1 LGRENKIRL
10 EEEQHRTDKA
20 RQDKTTQDEDQAR
33 RGKTIIGT
41 TIQSTYG
48 KKNLVYL
55 SCVKEGVALDCSVW
69 CCVVV
74 WCVFVVVWLLCDV
87 DVVRCVVLQRDV

>member
-1 LGRENKIRL
+1 M
-10 EEEQHRTDKA
+10 
-20 RQDKTTQDEDQAR
+20 
-33 RGKTIIGT
+33 
-41 TIQSTYG
+41 
-48 KKNLVYL
+48 YL